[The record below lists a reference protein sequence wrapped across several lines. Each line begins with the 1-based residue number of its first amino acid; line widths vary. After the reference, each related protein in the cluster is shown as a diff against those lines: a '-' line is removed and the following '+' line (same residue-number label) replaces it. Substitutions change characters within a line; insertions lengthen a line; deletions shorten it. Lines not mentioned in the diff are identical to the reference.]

1 MFGKMSVG
9 VRTAA
14 VTPKMTIS
22 IAITTNVYG
31 LLSAMRTMAS
41 IDLYDGL
48 LFDAPLPSPIR
59 GRAMHASSACT
70 IWFPSLS
77 GTTNH

>member
-31 LLSAMRTMAS
+31 LFSAMRTIAS
-41 IDLYDGL
+41 IE
-48 LFDAPLPSPIR
+48 LFDTVPCRCDCPTPVKAQIAAALR
-59 GRAMHASSACT
+59 RRASR
-70 IWFPSLS
+70 
-77 GTTNH
+77 

>member
-1 MFGKMSVG
+1 MTRPDMSSGGRPLYVHTTATTGMPMFGKMSVG

-31 LLSAMRTMAS
+31 LLSAIRTIAS

-48 LFDAPLPSPIR
+48 SV
-59 GRAMHASSACT
+59 
-70 IWFPSLS
+70 
-77 GTTNH
+77 